1 MSAPSSPSRA
11 DVERVSAASTP
22 SEHRDMAPM
31 QLTPRSKVRATLA
44 ALDDDPEVPMPSMPH
59 NRDNGSDS
67 PLPKAQE
74 TRESKYNKR
83 YPDASGEGD
92 SDDVNCGP
100 KGRLA
105 ARLLRQKDFK
115 RGEETGEGVDLGNAY
130 DRVKKQLLLKKKNEE
145 VVHEPSVSV
154 AIGFSEGEVGFSK
167 GEEGSNRLAT
177 PRRRR
182 PATFEPDSAQTP
194 HRSRSSSGASSPGL
208 VISPGTRS
216 QPTAI
221 KQAPN
226 SGNSDDDLPSNPL
239 ANADLLALV
248 ARKRAERQAKQ
259 AAEVRKKSEREART
273 EKLSNSKQVRDGT
286 ANTGLFDDVSDDDAV
301 GERKLTQ
308 QARPTRKASKRAL
321 EEMNRETQ
329 RMSRNMQ
336 LAHQAKTK
344 KKVTK
349 ESLFAR
355 FNFRTGADPTVKSGR
370 AIESSI
376 TSSSTSGSDAAPQPD
391 NETPPTSPA
400 SLGDLSLPG
409 SRKVV
414 DNTFAEPLAGDV
426 DEELPSMEDIMSQ
439 PIKRPEKGRNAAT
452 EGSADIFPDQGK
464 GKYAN
469 IGHHL
474 IRVRVPQGAPWT
486 RSPDADADTDSDL
499 EIIPAAT
506 KFDRISDIF
515 DRLPAQRV
523 TEGRSL
529 QTLRA
534 LAHLTSPS
542 KQGSKA
548 RASLTSAALDVSLQQ
563 RARQQAAQE
572 RAEKVQELKARG
584 IIVQSAEERERDQ
597 AEVEDLLERARREG
611 DEIQKREKDAAKK
624 ERRGNGENYGLGDS
638 SDEDEEYQDDELD
651 EADEPG
657 EGISGSEEGDM
668 NEDGEEDED
677 IDKDS
682 GDEDEVGGVAVA
694 VTEIGIRDQEADM
707 HDDGSDKEED
717 LPEVNFV
724 RNKRRSKATR
734 VIYDE
739 DDEDSS
745 GSVENTPAM
754 MPEEA
759 RNPLVAGLSI
769 SNQAPMGLTQAFAAT
784 MADTQSQ
791 PISDNE
797 MTDGQNQEQD
807 SLLFLPPMPEPD
819 FPMLDRYVDQEL
831 IADSQGGKTQE
842 VTQATPIMREID
854 ICYSQSQVRYDSL
867 NDTEALPTGTQYS
880 DIPDPTQDVG
890 FGMSSPIAGRF
901 VSAPP
906 STQDTVLLTGVP
918 RPDSIVVKRKGRLR
932 RPTEAVLV
940 LSDVDEDDASSE
952 QADNDFEISANVFD
966 VRKNAARKSAPAQ
979 DAFDRK
985 KSDAKGMVEE
995 QAEESEDEYAGLGGA
1010 SDDESAA
1017 EEDEEVRQMI
1027 DEGEVKVDERE
1038 IAAFYA

>member
-1 MSAPSSPSRA
+1 MSPI
-11 DVERVSAASTP
+11 
-22 SEHRDMAPM
+22 
-31 QLTPRSKVRATLA
+31 QLTPRSKVRALLA
-44 ALDDDPEVPMPSMPH
+44 ALDDDPDLPTPSMPH
-59 NRDNGSDS
+59 NVDSYSDS
-67 PLPKAQE
+67 PLPEGQE
-74 TRESKYNKR
+74 TRETKYHKC
-83 YPDASGEGD
+83 YSDASGGSD
-92 SDDVNCGP
+92 SEDNNYGP

-115 RGEETGEGVDLGNAY
+115 YAEETRGGVDPGKAY
-130 DRVKKQLLLKKKNEE
+130 DRIENQPLLKKKNEK
-145 VVHEPSVSV
+145 VFHEPSMSV
-154 AIGFSEGEVGFSK
+154 ANGFSEGEGV
-167 GEEGSNRLAT
+167 SNGLTTR
-177 PRRRR
+177 PRRR
-182 PATFEPDSAQTP
+182 PATLESDSAQTP
-194 HRSRSSSGASSPGL
+194 RRSQISSGASSPGL
-208 VISPGTRS
+208 FISPGARAQS
-216 QPTAI
+216 PAI
-221 KQAPN
+221 NQTPNGGN
-226 SGNSDDDLPSNPL
+226 SGDDLPSNPL
-239 ANADLLALV
+239 ANAKFLALV
-248 ARKRAERQAKQ
+248 ARKREERQTKQ
-259 AAEVRKKSEREART
+259 AAEARKKSEREAQMPA
-273 EKLSNSKQVRDGT
+273 LSNSKQGRHRT
-286 ANTGLFDDVSDDDAV
+286 ANTVLLDDDSSDDAAE
-301 GERKLTQ
+301 ERMLTQ

-344 KKVTK
+344 KKITK

-355 FNFRTGADPTVKSGR
+355 FNFRTGADPTFKTGH
-370 AIESSI
+370 AIENSI
-376 TSSSTSGSDAAPQPD
+376 TSSSISGSDAAPQPD

-400 SLGDLSLPG
+400 SLGDLPQLG

-414 DNTFAEPLAGDV
+414 DSTSAEPLAVAVDV
-426 DEELPSMEDIMSQ
+426 DEELPSIGDIMSR
-439 PIKRPEKGRNAAT
+439 PIKRLEKGKNKAT
-452 EGSADIFPDQGK
+452 EGSADILPDQERGK
-464 GKYAN
+464 NAN
-469 IGHHL
+469 IGHHT
-474 IRVRVPQGAPWT
+474 IRVRVPQGAPST

-499 EIIPAAT
+499 EIVPAAT

-542 KQGSKA
+542 RQGSKA

-584 IIVQSAEERERDQ
+584 IVVQSAEERERDQ

-624 ERRGNGENYGLGDS
+624 ERRENGEDYGLGDS
-638 SDEDEEYQDDELD
+638 SDEDEEYQDDDSDELD

-657 EGISGSEEGDM
+657 KGISGSEEGDM
-668 NEDGEEDED
+668 NEDGEEDEED
-677 IDKDS
+677 EDVDKDS
-682 GDEDEVGGVAVA
+682 GDEDEVGGVAVD
-694 VTEIGIRDQEADM
+694 VTEIGIRHQEADM

-724 RNKRRSKATR
+724 HNKRRSKATR
-734 VIYDE
+734 VIYDD
-739 DDEDSS
+739 DDEDPS

-754 MPEEA
+754 MPQDA
-759 RNPLVAGLSI
+759 RNPLVAGLSV
-769 SNQAPMGLTQAFAAT
+769 SNEAPMGLTQAFAAT
-784 MADTQSQ
+784 MADTQTQ
-791 PISDNE
+791 PVSGNE
-797 MTDGQNQEQD
+797 TMDDLNQQQD

-819 FPMLDRYVDQEL
+819 FPMLDMYADREL
-831 IADSQGGKTQE
+831 IADSQGGTTQE
-842 VTQATPIMREID
+842 VAQANPVMGEID
-854 ICYSQSQVRYDSL
+854 IHYSQSQVRYDSL
-867 NDTEALPTGTQYS
+867 NDTETLPTGTQYS

-918 RPDSIVVKRKGRLR
+918 RPELTVVERKGRLR
-932 RPTEAVLV
+932 RRTETVPI

-952 QADNDFEISANVFD
+952 QADNGFEISANVFD
-966 VRKNAARKSAPAQ
+966 VMKNEARKSAPVQ

-1010 SDDESAA
+1010 SDDDSAA